1 MNAQLS
7 TRWPNMSEE
16 RLLPNNQEAE
26 RVILGA
32 ILVHPPALFEA
43 AGILKSTDFYREAH
57 RIIFEA
63 CLALQKAQSP
73 IDLITLFNQLKTTGQ
88 MERCGGPAYI
98 AGLTEG
104 VATAASV
111 RHYAKLVREA
121 SVLRQLIQIGN
132 EVMERGY
139 AAEEKPKDLI
149 GYLQAEIIKLG
160 QARDGK
166 GFRHAK
172 EYVDS
177 AYKQIVDIFEC
188 GNKTY
193 GLSTGF
199 KSLDYFTRGL
209 KPGELII
216 LAGRPGHGKTSL
228 AQNIADHLVL
238 HQKKRVGVFS
248 MEMSGQEL
256 VTRSI
261 YAEANVDPY
270 ELGRGPNDWK
280 QIQSACAS
288 LSEGGLFIDESAG
301 LNITELSS
309 RAQSALLEHKIDL
322 LIVDY
327 LQLMAGTSK
336 RSDNRVAEISEISRG
351 LKILAKNLQIPV
363 LALSQLNREIE
374 KTTREPHLSDLRE
387 SGSIE
392 QDADV
397 VLFIWREE
405 LRCRR
410 PDNEGEAVLIVAK
423 NRNGKTGK
431 PDPNTWQFN
440 KRICRFVE

>member
-1 MNAQLS
+1 MPES
-7 TRWPNMSEE
+7 DT
-16 RLLPNNQEAE
+16 RLLPNNLEAE

-32 ILVHPPALFEA
+32 VLVHPPALFDA
-43 AGILKSTDFYREAH
+43 AGVLKTTDFYREAH
-57 RIIFEA
+57 RTIFEA
-63 CLALQKAQSP
+63 YLALQKAQSP
-73 IDLITLFNQLKTTGQ
+73 IDLITLFNQLKTSGQ

-104 VATAASV
+104 VATAAAV
-111 RHYAKLVREA
+111 KHYAKLVREA
-121 SVLRQLIQIGN
+121 AVLRQLIQIGHD
-132 EVMERGY
+132 VMERGY
-139 AAEEKPKDLI
+139 AAEEQPKDII
-149 GYLQAEIIKLG
+149 GYLQGEIIKLG
-160 QARDGK
+160 QQQDGK
-166 GFRHAK
+166 GFRPAR
-172 EYVDS
+172 EYVDT
-177 AYKQIVDIFEC
+177 AYKQIVDIFERKD
-188 GNKTY
+188 KTY
-193 GLSTGF
+193 GLSSGY
-199 KSLDYFTRGL
+199 KSLDYFTHGF

-228 AQNIADHLVL
+228 AQNIADHIVI

-270 ELGRGPNDWK
+270 ELGRQPTDWGR
-280 QIQSACAS
+280 IQSACAV

-301 LNITELSS
+301 LNISEISS
-309 RAQSALLEHKIDL
+309 KAQALILEHKIDL

-351 LKILAKNLQIPV
+351 LKVLAKNLQIPV
-363 LALSQLNREIE
+363 MALSQLNREIE
-374 KTTREPHLSDLRE
+374 KTTRKPHLSDLRE

-423 NRNGKTGK
+423 NRNGKTAEIEPG
-431 PDPNTWQFN
+431 WMFN